1 MNDQGEL
8 VLVYTGDRV
17 LEVYEQIRDNGM
29 MSDYDTLLD
38 KIKTKQATVCV
49 IGLGYVGLP
58 LCRNLVE
65 AGYNVVGIDQDER
78 KITAIWNDETY
89 LKHLDPKTVIGMRET
104 GRFKAFAQLSDSG
117 GKPDVFIICVPT
129 PLNKNGGPDIGYVD
143 NACLRIRTEAINYP
157 RPMLAILESSTYPGT
172 TREMLGGYT
181 KDTEYQF
188 VSGCQIFAAYSP
200 ERENPGSDLD
210 SRKVTKLVGGLNEE
224 STRLATALYQTM
236 YPVHVCESAEVAE
249 AAKLLEN
256 TFRYVNIGLIHELN
270 ETFKALGINTHSVID
285 AAATKPFGFM
295 AFRPSA
301 GVGGACIPDDPHY
314 LAWVSRN
321 VNKSTRFIDES
332 KYINDARKQVIIDE
346 IWRQIRIWDKDRD
359 YPHSAYVLFLGSAY
373 KPNVADERGSSSKA
387 IYDYFAK
394 HEQFNIA
401 LHDPSIYPNHA
412 PLAPSHVQDSI
423 VVLGTPH
430 SFYDL
435 KMIVE
440 NAAVVIDPHGA
451 CRHLKSPK
459 VIAV

>member
-256 TFRYVNIGLIHELN
+256 AYRFVNIGFIHEFNDACLAMGLD
-270 ETFKALGINTHSVID
+270 THAVIN
-285 AAATKPFGFM
+285 AAKTKPFGFQ
-295 AFRPSA
+295 AFYPST
-301 GVGGACIPDDPHY
+301 GVGGHCIGVDPAY
-314 LAWVSRN
+314 WSWKANSVG
-321 VNKSTRFIDES
+321 KDATFIDMA
-332 KYINDARKQVIIDE
+332 KRQNDRRIRE
-346 IWRQIRIWDKDRD
+346 IAYEVFRQSCATGNPKIV
-359 YPHSAYVLFLGSAY
+359 VLGLAY
-373 KPNVADERGSSSKA
+373 KPNLGDMRESASVRLVEFLKESKGLQV
-387 IYDYFAK
+387 FT
-394 HEQFNIA
+394 
-401 LHDPSIYPNHA
+401 HDPFVDF
-412 PLAPSHVQDSI
+412 PLDFSTLADAI
-423 VVLGTPH
+423 VVLATPH
-430 SFYDL
+430 DEYEASIISL
-435 KMIVE
+435 WAE
-440 NAAVVIDPHGA
+440 VVIDPHGA